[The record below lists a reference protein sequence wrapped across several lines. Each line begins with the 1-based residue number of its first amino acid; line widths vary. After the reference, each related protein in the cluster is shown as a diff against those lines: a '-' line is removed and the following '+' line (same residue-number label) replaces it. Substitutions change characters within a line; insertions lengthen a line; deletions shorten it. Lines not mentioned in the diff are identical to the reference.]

1 MKINKLIGYTTRESA
16 LRAAL
21 TLKGQ
26 ANETKPLRG

>member
-1 MKINKLIGYTTRESA
+1 MMKINKLIGDTT
-16 LRAAL
+16 RAAL